1 MLVCRLLRHSARKW
15 GCINGWVT
23 EFSSMFGRTGDPHFM
38 GPHTRAKKFMR
49 PMLLTS
55 KTKENV
61 SEQTSRKYALLL
73 TQVSHMQT

>member
-1 MLVCRLLRHSARKW
+1 
-15 GCINGWVT
+15 
-23 EFSSMFGRTGDPHFM
+23 MFGRTGDPHFM